1 MKYSAF
7 LLLLAGTIGSS
18 RAQVQPTIPANFAAN
33 LPARRIRSNDLVS
46 VSIYG
51 EPDLTRTVRVGSDG
65 ALRLPLLQQR
75 VKADGLMLEELEKAI
90 ADAFEAEQ
98 ILVNP
103 FVTVTVAE
111 YHTLLPVSVAGAVR
125 NPVTFEPT
133 GKVTLLE
140 AITRAGGLTS
150 EAGPEILIS
159 RPSQDS
165 STQPA
170 LVQRI
175 PVRALIDAADPAVN
189 LALLG
194 GEEIRVPEAGKV
206 FVLGNV
212 KMPGAFPVHDG
223 SETTVLKAIAL
234 TQGLAPYA
242 SNEAYI
248 YRREAGSG
256 SQNEI
261 PVDLNKIMQRKSPDV
276 PLVANDILYIPDRS
290 GKRATMSVLE
300 KVFTFGAGIST
311 ALLYMAH

>member
-1 MKYSAF
+1 MRPSVF
-7 LLLLAGTIGSS
+7 LFLVAGAIGISS
-18 RAQVQPTIPANFAAN
+18 AQVQPATPAN
-33 LPARRIRSNDLVS
+33 LPAHKIRSNDLVS

-65 ALRLPLLQQR
+65 TIRLPLLQQK
-75 VKADGLMLEELEKAI
+75 VKADGLMPEGLEKAI

-125 NPVTFEPT
+125 NPTTFEPT
-133 GKVTLLE
+133 DKVTLLE
-140 AITRAGGLTS
+140 AITRAGGLTP

-165 STQPA
+165 SAVQAP

-175 PVRALIDAADPAVN
+175 LVRALIDAADPAVN
-189 LALLG
+189 LTLQG
-194 GEEIRVPEAGKV
+194 GEEIRVPEAGKI
-206 FVLGNV
+206 FVVGNV
-212 KMPGAFPVHDG
+212 KVPGAFPVHDG

-256 SQNEI
+256 SHNEI

-300 KVFTFGAGIST
+300 KVFAFGAGVST
-311 ALLYMAH
+311 AFIYMAH

>member
-1 MKYSAF
+1 MKSSAV
-7 LLLLAGTIGSS
+7 LLLLAGAIGISS
-18 RAQVQPTIPANFAAN
+18 AQVQPAS
-33 LPARRIRSNDLVS
+33 LPPHKIHTADLVG

-51 EPDLTRTVRVGSDG
+51 EPDLTRTVRVDSDG
-65 ALRLPLLQQR
+65 AIRLPLLER
-75 VKADGLMLEELEKAI
+75 KVKADGLMPEELEKAV
-90 ADAFEAEQ
+90 AEAFQAEQ

-103 FVTVTVAE
+103 FVTVTVVE

-125 NPVTFEPT
+125 SPITFEPIA
-133 GKVTLLE
+133 KVTLLE
-140 AITRAGGLTS
+140 ALTRAGGLAP

-159 RPSQDS
+159 RPSKDATEAPL
-165 STQPA
+165 TQRV
-170 LVQRI
+170 L
-175 PVRALIDAADPAVN
+175 VRALIDAADPAAN
-189 LALLG
+189 LTLQG

-206 FVLGNV
+206 FVVGNV
-212 KMPGAFPVHDG
+212 KMPGAFTVHDA
-223 SETTVLKAIAL
+223 SDTTVLKVIAL

-261 PVDLNKIMQRKSPDV
+261 AVDLNRIMQRKSPDV
-276 PLVANDILYIPDRS
+276 PLLANDILYVPDRS
-290 GKRATMSVLE
+290 GKRITMSVLE